1 MVNILHLSKR
11 AGTARPHGHVLE
23 IPTAA
28 PIRRTARDP
37 LADVEGDALL
47 RVRVGMLR
55 THMGRL
61 KPDEYAVITLR
72 FGLVGDAWTVNQ
84 IAFGLRRSP
93 ASIRRIER
101 RAMTKLRLLFGV
113 EEDGDA

>member
-1 MVNILHLSKR
+1 MVNITHLSKR
-11 AGTARPHGHVLE
+11 AGTTRPEGHVLE

-37 LADVEGDALL
+37 LADVDGDALL
-47 RVRVGMLR
+47 RIQVEILR
-55 THMGRL
+55 THMARL

-72 FGLVGDAWTVNQ
+72 YGLVGDAWTVNQ

-101 RAMTKLRLLFGV
+101 RAMAK
-113 EEDGDA
+113 